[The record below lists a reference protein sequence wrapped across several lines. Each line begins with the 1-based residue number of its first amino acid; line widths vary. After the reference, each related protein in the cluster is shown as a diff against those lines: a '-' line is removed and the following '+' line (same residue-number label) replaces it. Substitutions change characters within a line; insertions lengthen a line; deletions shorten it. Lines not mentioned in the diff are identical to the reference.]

1 MEIVHTIYIIVIV
14 IMSVIIH
21 EVAHGVAAD
30 KLGDPTARYAGRLTL
45 NPVPHID
52 MVGSIIFPILSS
64 FSGFFFGWAK
74 PVPYNPYNFT
84 RMRVWGEALVA
95 AAGPLSNL
103 AIALVFGV
111 LVRLGVTP
119 DLAPIFMTVVAINC
133 SLFLLN
139 LIPVPP
145 LDGSKILST
154 VLPGFLGTAYER
166 LRGQLEYN
174 PFLGFGIVILIIVLF
189 GKQFSMI
196 VYSLARLIVGV

>member
-1 MEIVHTIYIIVIV
+1 MEIIDTLFVILIV

-30 KLGDPTARYAGRLTL
+30 RLGDQTARYAGRLTL
-45 NPVPHID
+45 NPIPHID
-52 MVGSIIFPILSS
+52 MLGSIIFPILSS

-84 RMRVWGEALVA
+84 RFRFSGEALVA
-95 AAGPLSNL
+95 AAGPASNL

-111 LVRLGVTP
+111 MVRAGVLP
-119 DLAPIFMTVVAINC
+119 DLATLFTSVVAINC

-154 VLPGFLGTAYER
+154 ILPGSLGDAYAR
-166 LRGQLEYN
+166 LRARLESN
-174 PFLGFGIVILIIVLF
+174 PFLGFGIVILLIVLF
-189 GKQFSMI
+189 SREFS
-196 VYSLARLIVGV
+196 VLVFGLARLITGV